1 MLRGVF
7 DRGQIALGVR
17 RYAITCVTGADMNIV
32 KHDRLGLSTAP
43 AVLLLLLGACASPT
57 ASADPQDRFWAAL
70 SSHCGKAYA
79 GQMVTADAADADLA
93 GGAMVMAV
101 TDCSDTRI
109 AVPFHVQNADGT
121 WDRSRTWLI
130 TRTAA
135 GLRLKH
141 DHRHADGS
149 SDAVTMYGGDTADRG
164 SARVQSFAV
173 DAESIAM
180 FTREGLAASV
190 TNVWSVAVDP
200 AGTPG
205 AAYAYQLRRTVAGGA
220 PAERNFRVEFD
231 LTKPTT
237 LPPPAWGWE

>member
-1 MLRGVF
+1 MNLAKRVS
-7 DRGQIALGVR
+7 RPLLAAATVPLWALMG
-17 RYAITCVTGADMNIV
+17 
-32 KHDRLGLSTAP
+32 
-43 AVLLLLLGACASPT
+43 CATPGNSD
-57 ASADPQDRFWAAL
+57 DPQDAFWAAL

-79 GQMVTADAADADLA
+79 GRMVTADAADADLA
-93 GGAMVMAV
+93 GSAMVMAV
-101 TDCSDTRI
+101 TGCTDSRI

-149 SDAVTMYGGDTADRG
+149 SDVVTLYGGDTASRG
-164 SARVQSFAV
+164 SARAQSFPV

-190 TNVWSVAVDP
+190 TNVWSVEVDP
-200 AGTPG
+200 VGTPG
-205 AAYAYQLRRTVAGGA
+205 ATYAYQLRRTVAGGA
-220 PAERNFRVEFD
+220 PAERHFRVEFD
-231 LTKPTT
+231 LTQPIP

>member
-1 MLRGVF
+1 MNLAKRVS
-7 DRGQIALGVR
+7 RPLLAAATVPLWALMG
-17 RYAITCVTGADMNIV
+17 
-32 KHDRLGLSTAP
+32 
-43 AVLLLLLGACASPT
+43 CATPGNSD
-57 ASADPQDRFWAAL
+57 DPQDAFWAAL

-79 GQMVTADAADADLA
+79 GRMVTADAADADLA
-93 GGAMVMAV
+93 GSAMVMAV
-101 TDCSDTRI
+101 TGCTDSRI

-149 SDAVTMYGGDTADRG
+149 SDAVTLYGGDTASRG
-164 SARVQSFAV
+164 SARAQSFPV

-190 TNVWSVAVDP
+190 TNVWSVEVDP
-200 AGTPG
+200 VGTPG
-205 AAYAYQLRRTVAGGA
+205 ATYAYQLRRTVAGGA
-220 PAERNFRVEFD
+220 PAERHFRVEFD
-231 LTKPTT
+231 LTQPIP